1 MLLFKKKFLDDIRTG
16 RKTQTIRVWKV
27 RHMRAGQLS
36 YIPGV
41 GYIRVDSVDEVAL
54 NDLTDKT
61 PFPMAFYQSR
71 SYARRSRGFIAAT
84 NYAPIGSSA
93 FAFTFCLRM
102 SSGKSENNGGP
113 VAKAPGARISEC
125 PAG

>member
-54 NDLTDKT
+54 NDLTDEDAIPDGFLSVQELRAEIERLYSCDQLCAHRVFRIRFHVLPSDEQRKIRE
-61 PFPMAFYQSR
+61 QR
-71 SYARRSRGFIAAT
+71 RARREAAQRP
-84 NYAPIGSSA
+84 NQ
-93 FAFTFCLRM
+93 
-102 SSGKSENNGGP
+102 
-113 VAKAPGARISEC
+113 
-125 PAG
+125 